1 VRPMSSAAEYTS
13 RVVPPGC
20 ASSVRWRNLAAGSA
34 AERARS
40 ADEAPKPTG
49 YTRRPMPRP
58 SASDGDEDV
67 LSGMYDHAKWLPLP
81 TILMLLERAGFDRV
95 LKVEPRMGTQGPR
108 VLILAGK
115 S

>member
-1 VRPMSSAAEYTS
+1 
-13 RVVPPGC
+13 
-20 ASSVRWRNLAAGSA
+20 
-34 AERARS
+34 
-40 ADEAPKPTG
+40 
-49 YTRRPMPRP
+49 
-58 SASDGDEDV
+58 
-67 LSGMYDHAKWLPLP
+67 MYDHAKWLPLP